1 MSRTAEGRAPRVV
14 RVNAFAKINLSLRVL
29 GARAD
34 GYHELRTTF
43 QSLALHDTL
52 TFTERKGPF
61 QIVCDNPACPVDAN
75 NLVWRAAERLWRVAG
90 HRSALTGLSVRIA
103 KKIPMQA
110 GLGGGSSDAAAA
122 IRALAAW
129 WRIDLRAR
137 RVRQVAADLGADV
150 PFFLHG
156 GTALG
161 VGRGDVLVPIPDA
174 LKAWVVLVLPAFG
187 VSTAEAYRWWDK
199 DQRAAR
205 GPSPAPG
212 ASPAGWTND
221 LEPPVARRHPQIARI
236 GRALLRHGA
245 SHAAMSGSGSAV
257 FGLFASRARAKAAAA
272 AMGTRSCRVL
282 MTRTL
287 SRARHERETR
297 CDVVR
302 DL

>member
-1 MSRTAEGRAPRVV
+1 MSRTAQGRVGRVV
-14 RVNAFAKINLSLRVL
+14 RAKAFAKINLSLRVL
-29 GARAD
+29 GTRPD
-34 GYHELRTTF
+34 GYHEVRTTL

-52 TFTERKGPF
+52 TFTERSGPF

-75 NLVWRAAERLWRVAG
+75 NLVWRAAERMWRVAG
-90 HRSALTGLSVRIA
+90 HRRALTGLSVRIA

-129 WRIDLRAR
+129 WRIDVDGR
-137 RVRQVAADLGADV
+137 RVRQIAAGLGADV

-187 VSTAEAYRWWDK
+187 VSTAEAYRWWDE
-199 DQRAAR
+199 DQGMAR
-205 GPSPAPG
+205 GPSHALG
-212 ASPAGWTND
+212 ASPTGWSND

-236 GRALLRHGA
+236 GKTLMRHGA
-245 SHAAMSGSGSAV
+245 SHAAMSGSGSVV
-257 FGLFASRARAKAAAA
+257 FGLFTSRAIAEAAAA
-272 AMGTRSCRVL
+272 AVGGSCRVL
-282 MTRTL
+282 MTSTMN
-287 SRARHERETR
+287 RAKHEKETR

-302 DL
+302 DR

>member
-1 MSRTAEGRAPRVV
+1 MSRTATGRAPRVV
-14 RVNAFAKINLSLRVL
+14 RVKAFAKINLSLRVL
-29 GARAD
+29 GARPD

-61 QIVCDNPACPVDAN
+61 QIVCDNPACPVDVN
-75 NLVWRAAERLWRVAG
+75 NLVWRAAERMWRAAG

-129 WRIDLRAR
+129 WRIDLGGRL
-137 RVRQVAADLGADV
+137 VRQIAAGLGADV

-161 VGRGDVLVPIPDA
+161 MGRGEVLVPIPDA
-174 LKAWVVLVLPAFG
+174 LKAWVVIVLPAFG
-187 VSTAEAYRWWDK
+187 VSTAEAYRWWDE
-199 DQRAAR
+199 DHGTTR
-205 GPSPAPG
+205 GPGPTPG
-212 ASPAGWTND
+212 ACATGWSND
-221 LEPPVARRHPQIARI
+221 LEPPVVRRHPKIARI
-236 GRALLRHGA
+236 GKALRRHGA
-245 SHAAMSGSGSAV
+245 SQAAMSGSGSAV
-257 FGLFASRARAKAAAA
+257 FGLFTSRAIADAAAA
-272 AMGTRSCRVL
+272 AVGGRSCRVL

-287 SRARHERETR
+287 NRARHEKETR
-297 CDVVR
+297 CAVVR
-302 DL
+302 E